1 MQHDTFDRILAI
13 LCSVLDAYSA
23 VLFLPLQEGEEE
35 NGKGNHYIAASFSL
49 GNRVDL
55 YTTVPEGR
63 GLVGWIL
70 RNKEPLLVANFD
82 QRQNHLGYYVDN
94 EEQTIKAFMGCPLHG
109 ARGALC
115 LDSKRQYSFSEKDQK
130 MLHLFADLVS
140 QLQTEKAGQQKKDLT
155 AKFYAAL
162 RAVYF
167 LRQTHTRWADFLHNF
182 FDLLLSVTGFTYA
195 TLCTLDAGH
204 ESFSVEGESSPLLW
218 KNGAPPSSFPLSA
231 GLVGWVFRNG
241 TSVITGGA
249 EGAPETQLVGK
260 PCETPQFQSLMA
272 MPLVIQ
278 RRTRGVLC
286 LGSEAPMPTCDMTS
300 DFVRMATEHLS
311 LFLENLYV
319 KSHLRDMHR
328 QMQSSPV
335 A

>member
-1 MQHDTFDRILAI
+1 MQHQTRLERVLAL

-23 VLFLPLQEGEEE
+23 VLFLPVKGETPAV
-35 NGKGNHYIAASFSL
+35 YRMAASFSL
-49 GNRVDL
+49 GNL
-55 YTTVPEGR
+55 LNPEAEQAEGR

-70 RNKEPLLVANFD
+70 RAGEPLLVSDFD
-82 QRQNHLGYYVDN
+82 RKRNQLGYYADG
-94 EEQTIKAFMGCPLHG
+94 EERHIKAFMGCALPGG
-109 ARGALC
+109 AGALC
-115 LDSKRQYSFSEKDQK
+115 VDSKRQYSFTEKDQK
-130 MLHLFADLVS
+130 LLHLFAQLV
-140 QLQTEKAGQQKKDLT
+140 EDMRAEWDAEADRRVM
-155 AKFYAAL
+155 AKYYGAL
-162 RAVYF
+162 RAIHE
-167 LRQTHTRWADFLHNF
+167 LRREHTRWKNFLRHF
-182 FDLLLSVTGFTYA
+182 LELLAAITDNSYAMFCSRSSTGEAYV
-195 TLCTLDAGH
+195 
-204 ESFSVEGESSPLLW
+204 VEGESRPLLIR
-218 KNGAPPSSFPLSA
+218 GSTPPSYLM
-231 GLVGWVFRNG
+231 GQGVVGWVFRNG

-335 A
+335 V